1 MGVRS
6 QPVAREGQAG
16 PYGASERFIVPAK
29 PCNDGGGKGPQFQ
42 NNVSRAESRESGVSL
57 EPPEKVRKLRE
68 ALHAKAKGSPGYRFY
83 LLYDKLYRGDVLA
96 WAYDRCRENRG
107 VAGVDGQTFAD
118 IEAYGRQRWLD
129 ELAVELRE
137 RTYRPQ
143 AVRRVWIPKA
153 DGSQRP
159 LGIPT
164 VKDRV
169 VQTAALVVLE
179 PIFEADLQPEQY
191 AYRPERGAWDALRHV
206 HTLLNQGYR
215 EVVDADLSGYFDAIP
230 HGELLKSVARRVS
243 DRHVLHL
250 VKMWLETPVEE
261 TDRRGQ
267 KQRTYHNRNQ
277 GRGTPQGA
285 PLSPLLAN
293 LYMRR
298 FVLGWKVLGYE
309 RQLVAR
315 IVNYAD
321 DFVICCR
328 GTADQAMHAM
338 RAMMERLKLT
348 VNERKTRICRVP
360 GETFQFLGYIVGQ
373 CYSPR
378 RQRSYLG
385 MRPSGKAVQRI
396 CRAISEMTNRRWS
409 YLPEADMVRMINQ
422 RLAGW
427 ANYFQLGSVGQAY
440 NAVDRHTTYR
450 LRQWLRWKHKLGRG
464 GDARFSYTYLY
475 QTLGLIRL
483 PLLPRRFPWANA

>member
-1 MGVRS
+1 
-6 QPVAREGQAG
+6 
-16 PYGASERFIVPAK
+16 
-29 PCNDGGGKGPQFQ
+29 
-42 NNVSRAESRESGVSL
+42 VSL

-169 VQTAALVVLE
+169 VQTAALVALE

-267 KQRTYHNRNQ
+267 KRRTYHNRNQ

-309 RQLVAR
+309 RQLLAR

-360 GETFQFLGYIVGQ
+360 GETFQFLGYLVGQ
-373 CYSPR
+373 CYSAR

-396 CRAISEMTNRRWS
+396 CRVISEMTSRRWS

-440 NAVDRHTTYR
+440 NAVDRHATYR
-450 LRQWLRWKHKLGRG
+450 LRQWLRWKHQLGRG
-464 GDARFSYTYLY
+464 GHARFSYTYLY

>member
-1 MGVRS
+1 VAACC
-6 QPVAREGQAG
+6 QPDAREGQAG
-16 PYGASERFIVPAK
+16 PRGESERFIVPAK

-42 NNVSRAESRESGVSL
+42 NNVSRADSREIGVSL
-57 EPPEKVRKLRE
+57 EPPEKVGKLRE
-68 ALHAKAKGSPGYRFY
+68 ALHAKAKGAPGYRFY
-83 LLYDKLYRGDVLA
+83 LLYDKMYRADVLA
-96 WAYDRCRENRG
+96 WAYERCRENRG
-107 VAGVDGQTFAD
+107 VSGIDDQTFAD
-118 IEAYGRQRWLD
+118 IEKYGRQRWLD

-206 HTLLNQGYR
+206 HTLLNQGYH
-215 EVVDADLSGYFDAIP
+215 EVVDADLSGYFDSIP
-230 HGELLKSVARRVS
+230 HGELMKSVARRVS

-250 VKMWLETPVEE
+250 IKMWLAAPVEE
-261 TDRRGQ
+261 TDRQGQ

-298 FVLGWKVLGYE
+298 FVLGWKVLGHE
-309 RQLVAR
+309 RQLLAR

-328 GTADQAMHAM
+328 GTAESAMHAM
-338 RAMMERLKLT
+338 RTMMERLKLT

-378 RQRSYLG
+378 RHRSYLG
-385 MRPSGKAVQRI
+385 MRPSGTAVQRL
-396 CRAISEMTNRRWS
+396 CRAISEMTSRRWVW
-409 YLPEADMVRMINQ
+409 LPEAELVRSINQ

-427 ANYFQLGSVGQAY
+427 ANYFQLGSVSKAY
-440 NAVDRHTTYR
+440 HAVDRHTTYR
-450 LRQWLRWKHKLGRG
+450 LRKWLRWKHSVTSRAW
-464 GDARFSYTYLY
+464 ARFPDTYLY

-483 PLLPRRFPWANA
+483 PTLPRLFPWANA

>member
-1 MGVRS
+1 
-6 QPVAREGQAG
+6 
-16 PYGASERFIVPAK
+16 
-29 PCNDGGGKGPQFQ
+29 
-42 NNVSRAESRESGVSL
+42 
-57 EPPEKVRKLRE
+57 
-68 ALHAKAKGSPGYRFY
+68 
-83 LLYDKLYRGDVLA
+83 
-96 WAYDRCRENRG
+96 
-107 VAGVDGQTFAD
+107 
-118 IEAYGRQRWLD
+118 
-129 ELAVELRE
+129 
-137 RTYRPQ
+137 
-143 AVRRVWIPKA
+143 VRRVWIPKA

-169 VQTAALVVLE
+169 VQTAALIVLE

-191 AYRPERGAWDALRHV
+191 AYRPERGAWVALRHV
-206 HTLLNQGYR
+206 HALLNQGFR
-215 EVVDADLSGYFDAIP
+215 EVVDADLSGYFDSIP

-298 FVLGWKVLGYE
+298 FVLGWKVSGYE
-309 RQLVAR
+309 RKLAAR

-328 GTADQAMHAM
+328 DTANDAM
-338 RAMMERLKLT
+338 RAMRVMMERLKLT

-360 GETFQFLGYIVGQ
+360 GETFQFLGYTIGE
-373 CYSPR
+373 CYSFR
-378 RQRSYLG
+378 RRRSYLG
-385 MRPSGKAVQRI
+385 QRPSKKAVQRI
-396 CRAISEMTNRRWS
+396 CRAISEMTSRRWA
-409 YLPEADMVRMINQ
+409 YLPEEDMVRTINQ

-440 NAVDRHTTYR
+440 NAVDRHTTFR
-450 LRQWLRWKHKLGRG
+450 LRQWLRWKHKAGRG
-464 GDARFSYTYLY
+464 GLERFSFAYLY

-483 PLLPRRFPWANA
+483 PLLPRGFPWANA

>member
-1 MGVRS
+1 
-6 QPVAREGQAG
+6 
-16 PYGASERFIVPAK
+16 
-29 PCNDGGGKGPQFQ
+29 
-42 NNVSRAESRESGVSL
+42 
-57 EPPEKVRKLRE
+57 
-68 ALHAKAKGSPGYRFY
+68 
-83 LLYDKLYRGDVLA
+83 
-96 WAYDRCRENRG
+96 
-107 VAGVDGQTFAD
+107 
-118 IEAYGRQRWLD
+118 LD
-129 ELAVELRE
+129 ELAEELRK

-143 AVRRVWIPKA
+143 AVRRVWIPKP

-191 AYRPERGAWDALRHV
+191 AYRPERGAWDAVRHV
-206 HTLLNQGYR
+206 HTLLNTGYQ
-215 EVVDADLSGYFDAIP
+215 EVVDADLSGYFDSIP
-230 HGELLKSVARRVS
+230 HGELMKSVARRIS

-250 VKMWLETPVEE
+250 LKMWLEAPVEE
-261 TDRRGQ
+261 TDQRGQ
-267 KQRTYHNRNQ
+267 KQRTYHNRDQ

-298 FVLGWKVLGYE
+298 FVLGWKVLGHE
-309 RQLVAR
+309 QRLLAR

-328 GTADQAMHAM
+328 DTAAQAMDAM
-338 RAMMERLKLT
+338 RDMMERLQLT

-360 GETFQFLGYIVGQ
+360 GETFQFLGYTLGA
-373 CYSPR
+373 CYSFR

-385 MRPSGKAVQRI
+385 MRPAKKAVQRI
-396 CRAISEMTNRRWS
+396 CRAISEMTSRRCA
-409 YLPEADMVRMINQ
+409 YLPEHDIVRTINQ

-427 ANYFQLGSVGQAY
+427 ANYFQLGSVSQAY
-440 NAVDRHTTYR
+440 NAVDRHTKYR
-450 LRQWLRWKHKLGRG
+450 LRKWLRWKHKLRHRG
-464 GDARFSYTYLY
+464 AARFTDQYLY

-483 PLLPRRFPWANA
+483 PLLPRLFPWAKA

>member
-1 MGVRS
+1 
-6 QPVAREGQAG
+6 
-16 PYGASERFIVPAK
+16 
-29 PCNDGGGKGPQFQ
+29 
-42 NNVSRAESRESGVSL
+42 VSL
-57 EPPEKVRKLRE
+57 EPPEKVGKLRE

-83 LLYDKLYRGDVLA
+83 LLYDKLYRADVLA
-96 WAYDRCRENRG
+96 WAYLRCRENRG
-107 VAGVDGQTFAD
+107 VSGIDEQTFAD

-129 ELAVELRE
+129 ELAEELRK

-143 AVRRVWIPKA
+143 AVRRVWIPKP

-206 HTLLNQGYR
+206 HTLLNQGYQ
-215 EVVDADLSGYFDAIP
+215 EVVDADLSGYFDSIP

-250 VKMWLETPVEE
+250 IKMWLEAPVEE

-298 FVLGWKVLGYE
+298 FVLGWKVVGYE
-309 RQLVAR
+309 RRLMAR

-328 GTADQAMHAM
+328 GTAHQAMHAM
-338 RAMMERLKLT
+338 RTMMKRLKLT

-360 GETFQFLGYIVGQ
+360 GETFQFLSYTLGE
-373 CYSPR
+373 CYSFR
-378 RQRSYLG
+378 RRRSYLG
-385 MRPSGKAVQRI
+385 MRPAKKAVQRI
-396 CRAISEMTNRRWS
+396 CRAITEMTNRRCTW
-409 YLPEADMVRMINQ
+409 LPEEELVRSINQ
-422 RLAGW
+422 HLAGW
-427 ANYFQLGSVGQAY
+427 ANYFQLGTVTKAY
-440 NAVDRHTTYR
+440 HAVDRHTTYR
-450 LRQWLRWKHKLGRG
+450 LRKWLRWKHKVTSRAW
-464 GDARFSYTYLY
+464 ARFPDTYLY

-483 PLLPRRFPWANA
+483 PLLPRTFPWAKA

>member
-1 MGVRS
+1 
-6 QPVAREGQAG
+6 
-16 PYGASERFIVPAK
+16 
-29 PCNDGGGKGPQFQ
+29 
-42 NNVSRAESRESGVSL
+42 
-57 EPPEKVRKLRE
+57 
-68 ALHAKAKGSPGYRFY
+68 
-83 LLYDKLYRGDVLA
+83 
-96 WAYDRCRENRG
+96 
-107 VAGVDGQTFAD
+107 
-118 IEAYGRQRWLD
+118 LD
-129 ELAVELRE
+129 ELAAELRE

-191 AYRPERGAWDALRHV
+191 AYRPERGAWDALQQV
-206 HTLLNQGYR
+206 HSLLNRGYQ
-215 EVVDADLSGYFDAIP
+215 EVIDADLSGYFDSIP
-230 HGELLKSVARRVS
+230 HGELLTSVARRVS

-250 VKMWLETPVEE
+250 IKMWLEAPVEE
-261 TDRRGQ
+261 TDQRGQ
-267 KQRTYHNRNQ
+267 KQRTYDNRNQ
-277 GRGTPQGA
+277 RRGTPQGA

-298 FVLGWKVLGYE
+298 FVLGWKAAGHEQRL
-309 RQLVAR
+309 LAR

-328 GTADQAMHAM
+328 ATAAQAMHAM

-360 GETFQFLGYIVGQ
+360 GETFEFLGYTIGE
-373 CYSPR
+373 CYSFR
-378 RQRSYLG
+378 RQRTHLG
-385 MRPSGKAVQRI
+385 MRPAKKAVQRI
-396 CRAISEMTNRRWS
+396 CRAISEMTSRRWL
-409 YLPEADMVRMINQ
+409 YLSEEELVRTLNQ

-440 NAVDRHTTYR
+440 HAVDRHTTYR
-450 LRQWLRWKHKLGRG
+450 LRRWLQRKYKLGQRG
-464 GDARFSYTYLY
+464 RTRFSPTYLY

-483 PLLPRRFPWANA
+483 PLLPRFLPWAKA

>member
-1 MGVRS
+1 
-6 QPVAREGQAG
+6 
-16 PYGASERFIVPAK
+16 
-29 PCNDGGGKGPQFQ
+29 
-42 NNVSRAESRESGVSL
+42 VSL
-57 EPPEKVRKLRE
+57 EPPEKVGKLRE

-83 LLYDKLYRGDVLA
+83 LLYDKMYRADVLA
-96 WAYDRCRENRG
+96 WAYERCRANRG
-107 VAGVDGQTFAD
+107 ACGIDDQTFAD
-118 IEAYGRQRWLD
+118 IEAYGLKRWLD
-129 ELAVELRE
+129 ELAEELRK
-137 RTYRPQ
+137 RTYCPQ
-143 AVRRVWIPKA
+143 AVRRVWIPKP

-191 AYRPERGAWDALRHV
+191 AYRPERGAWDALQHV
-206 HTLLNQGYR
+206 STLLHQGHR
-215 EVVDADLSGYFDAIP
+215 EVVDADLSGYFDSIP
-230 HGELLKSVARRVS
+230 HGELMKSVARRVS

-250 VKMWLETPVEE
+250 IKMWLEAPVEE
-261 TDRRGQ
+261 TDQRGQ
-267 KQRTYHNRNQ
+267 KQRTYHNRDQ

-298 FVLGWKVLGYE
+298 FVLGWKVAGHEQRLS
-309 RQLVAR
+309 AR

-328 GTADQAMHAM
+328 DTAAEAMSAM
-338 RAMMERLKLT
+338 RSMMERLQLT

-360 GETFQFLGYIVGQ
+360 GETFGFLGYTFGE
-373 CYSPR
+373 CYSFR
-378 RQRSYLG
+378 RKRTYVG
-385 MRPSGKAVQRI
+385 MQPAKKAVQRI
-396 CRAISEMTNRRWS
+396 CRAISEMTSRKWEL
-409 YLPEADMVRMINQ
+409 LPEEDMVRALNQ

-427 ANYFQLGSVGQAY
+427 ANYFQLGSVSRAY
-440 NAVDRHTTYR
+440 RVVDWHTAYR
-450 LRQWLRWKHKLGRG
+450 LRKWLRGKHKLGRRG
-464 GDARFSYTYLY
+464 NTRFTDPYLY

-483 PLLPRRFPWANA
+483 ALLSRSVPWATA

>member
-1 MGVRS
+1 LGCRRGS
-6 QPVAREGQAG
+6 
-16 PYGASERFIVPAK
+16 IVPTK

-42 NNVSRAESRESGVSL
+42 NNVSRADSREIGVSL
-57 EPPEKVRKLRE
+57 EPPVKVGKLRE

-83 LLYDKLYRGDVLA
+83 LLYDKMYRADVLA

-107 VAGVDGQTFAD
+107 ASGIDDQTFAD
-118 IEAYGRQRWLD
+118 IEEYGRQRWLD
-129 ELAVELRE
+129 ELAEELRK

-164 VKDRV
+164 VQDRV

-206 HTLLNQGYR
+206 HTLLNTGYQ
-215 EVVDADLSGYFDAIP
+215 EVVDADLSGYFDSSP

-250 VKMWLETPVEE
+250 IKMWLETPVEE
-261 TDRRGQ
+261 TDQRGQ
-267 KQRTYHNRNQ
+267 KQRTYHNRDQ

-298 FVLGWKVLGYE
+298 FVLGWKVSGYE

-328 GTADQAMHAM
+328 GTAAQAMHAM
-338 RAMMERLKLT
+338 RVMMERLKLT

-360 GETFQFLGYIVGQ
+360 GETFQFLGYTIGA
-373 CYSPR
+373 CYSTR
-378 RQRSYLG
+378 RRRSYLG

-396 CRAISEMTNRRWS
+396 CRAISEMTSRRWAF
-409 YLPEADMVRMINQ
+409 LPEKEIVRRINQ

-450 LRQWLRWKHKLGRG
+450 LRKWLQQKHKVGRG
-464 GDARFSYTYLY
+464 GLARFSYTYLY
-475 QTLGLIRL
+475 QSLGLIRL
-483 PLLPRRFPWANA
+483 PLLPRFFPWANA

>member
-1 MGVRS
+1 M
-6 QPVAREGQAG
+6 
-16 PYGASERFIVPAK
+16 Y
-29 PCNDGGGKGPQFQ
+29 
-42 NNVSRAESRESGVSL
+42 RA
-57 EPPEKVRKLRE
+57 
-68 ALHAKAKGSPGYRFY
+68 
-83 LLYDKLYRGDVLA
+83 DVLA

-107 VAGVDGQTFAD
+107 ASGVDEQTFAD

-129 ELAVELRE
+129 ELAEELRE

-143 AVRRVWIPKA
+143 AVRRVWIPKP

-206 HTLLNQGYR
+206 HTLLNRGYQ
-215 EVVDADLSGYFDAIP
+215 EVVDADLSGYFDSIP

-243 DRHVLHL
+243 DRHVLRL
-250 VKMWLETPVEE
+250 IKMWLEAPVEA
-261 TDRRGQ
+261 TDQRGQ

-298 FVLGWKVLGYE
+298 FVLGWKVLGHE
-309 RQLVAR
+309 RKLAAR

-328 GTADQAMHAM
+328 GTATQAMHAM
-338 RAMMERLKLT
+338 RGMMARLKLT
-348 VNERKTRICRVP
+348 VNDRKTRICRVP
-360 GETFQFLGYIVGQ
+360 GDTFEFLGYTIGE

-378 RQRSYLG
+378 RRRLYLG
-385 MRPSGKAVQRI
+385 QRPSPKAVQRI
-396 CRAISEMTNRRWS
+396 CRAISEMTSRRWLGVS
-409 YLPEADMVRMINQ
+409 EEAMVRAINQ

-427 ANYFQLGSVGQAY
+427 ANYFQLGTVSHAY
-440 NAVDRHTTYR
+440 HAVDRHTTYR
-450 LRQWLRWKHKLGRG
+450 LRRWLQRKHQLGQRG
-464 GDARFSYTYLY
+464 RARFTFQYLT

-483 PLLPRRFPWANA
+483 PLLPRFFPWAKG

>member
-1 MGVRS
+1 
-6 QPVAREGQAG
+6 
-16 PYGASERFIVPAK
+16 
-29 PCNDGGGKGPQFQ
+29 
-42 NNVSRAESRESGVSL
+42 VSL
-57 EPPEKVRKLRE
+57 EPPEKVGKLRE

-83 LLYDKLYRGDVLA
+83 LLYDKLYRADVLA

-107 VAGVDGQTFAD
+107 TSGIDDQTFAD
-118 IEAYGRQRWLD
+118 IEAYDRQRWLD
-129 ELAVELRE
+129 ELAEELRK

-206 HTLLNQGYR
+206 HTLLNTGYQ
-215 EVVDADLSGYFDAIP
+215 EVVDADLSGYFDSIP
-230 HGELLKSVARRVS
+230 HGELLKSVARRIS

-250 VKMWLETPVEE
+250 IKMWLEAPVEE
-261 TDRRGQ
+261 TDQRGQ
-267 KQRTYHNRNQ
+267 KQRTYHNRDQ
-277 GRGTPQGA
+277 RRGTPQGA

-298 FVLGWKVLGYE
+298 FVLGWKVLGHE
-309 RQLVAR
+309 GNLMAK

-328 GTADQAMHAM
+328 STAVRAM
-338 RAMMERLKLT
+338 RAMRDMMDRLKLA

-360 GETFQFLGYIVGQ
+360 GDMFQFLGYTIGS
-373 CYSPR
+373 CYSFR
-378 RQRSYLG
+378 RGRSYIG
-385 MRPSGKAVQRI
+385 MRPAKKAVQRI
-396 CRAISEMTNRRWS
+396 CRAVSEMTDRR
-409 YLPEADMVRMINQ
+409 LAFVAEADMVCTINQ

-427 ANYFQLGSVGQAY
+427 ANYFQLGAVSQAY
-440 NAVDRHTTYR
+440 RAVDQHVKYR
-450 LRQWLRWKHKLGRG
+450 LCKWLRWKHRLGRRG
-464 GDARFSYTYLY
+464 AARFTDQYLY
-475 QTLGLIRL
+475 QTLGLICLPRL
-483 PLLPRRFPWANA
+483 PRLFPWANA

>member
-1 MGVRS
+1 
-6 QPVAREGQAG
+6 
-16 PYGASERFIVPAK
+16 
-29 PCNDGGGKGPQFQ
+29 
-42 NNVSRAESRESGVSL
+42 
-57 EPPEKVRKLRE
+57 
-68 ALHAKAKGSPGYRFY
+68 LHAKAKGSPGYRFY
-83 LLYDKLYRGDVLA
+83 LLYDKMYRADVLA
-96 WAYDRCRENRG
+96 WAYERCRENRG
-107 VAGVDGQTFAD
+107 ASGIDDQTFAD
-118 IEAYGRQRWLD
+118 IKEYGLKRWLD
-129 ELAVELRE
+129 ELAEELRK

-206 HTLLNQGYR
+206 HTLLHTGYQ
-215 EVVDADLSGYFDAIP
+215 EVVDADLSGYFDSIP
-230 HGELLKSVARRVS
+230 HGELMKSVARRVS

-250 VKMWLETPVEE
+250 LKMWLEAPVEE

-267 KQRTYHNRNQ
+267 KQRTYHNRDQ

-298 FVLGWKVLGYE
+298 FVLGWKVLGHE
-309 RQLVAR
+309 RNLAAR

-328 GTADQAMHAM
+328 GTAEQALHAM
-338 RAMMERLKLT
+338 RDMMERLKLT

-360 GETFQFLGYIVGQ
+360 GETFQFLGYTIGA
-373 CYSPR
+373 CYSFR
-378 RQRSYLG
+378 RQRPYLG
-385 MRPSGKAVQRI
+385 TRPSKKAVQRI
-396 CRAISEMTNRRWS
+396 CRAISEMTSRRWTS
-409 YLPEADMVRMINQ
+409 LPEDEIVRSINQ
-422 RLAGW
+422 RLIGW
-427 ANYFQLGSVGQAY
+427 ANYFQLGSVNKAY
-440 NAVDRHTTYR
+440 GAVDRHTNYR
-450 LRQWLRWKHKLGRG
+450 LRRWLQRKHQVGRRG
-464 GDARFSYTYLY
+464 RTRFSHAYLY
-475 QTLGLIRL
+475 QTLGLICLLRL
-483 PLLPRRFPWANA
+483 PRLFPWAQA